1 MDQFRCSL
9 AAMITTQPHTRF
21 SFAESAPDTYKAMI
35 HLDHSVDLDPA
46 LYDLV
51 KVRASQINGCAYCVD
66 MHARD
71 ARKGG
76 ETERRVYGVTAWRES
91 PFFTDRERAAF
102 AVCDAIT
109 LLPHAGLPDSIY
121 AAAREFFDEEELA
134 QLIGAVVVIN
144 AWNRIAVSTH
154 IVPEE

>member
-1 MDQFRCSL
+1 
-9 AAMITTQPHTRF
+9 MITAQPQTRF
-21 SFAESAPDTYKAMI
+21 SLAEAAPDSYKAMI
-35 HLDHSVDLDPA
+35 RLDGSVQLDPQ
-46 LYDLV
+46 LYELV

-66 MHARD
+66 MHSRD

-76 ETERRVYGVTAWRES
+76 ETERRLYAVAAWRES
-91 PFFTDRERAAF
+91 TFFTDRERAAF

-109 LLPHAGLPDSIY
+109 RLPDAGLPDDVY
-121 AAAREFFDEEELA
+121 EAAREHFDEEELA
-134 QLIGAVVVIN
+134 QLIFGCVVIN